1 MGAVKEKQDDVWE
14 ERKQVNHS
22 ATNFVPEDR
31 SYNLPASLLSI
42 WKEICPVNPH
52 GSAIHQLKKPVWT
65 SAACAVSSQTI
76 LEWKE
81 PTTLTFPLFQS

>member
-31 SYNLPASLLSI
+31 SYNLPASPFPSFVHRAALYLCMSI
-42 WKEICPVNPH
+42 PALQI
-52 GSAIHQLKKPVWT
+52 GSSVQFA
-65 SAACAVSSQTI
+65 
-76 LEWKE
+76 
-81 PTTLTFPLFQS
+81 

>member
-42 WKEICPVNPH
+42 WEEICPVNPH

>member
-22 ATNFVPEDR
+22 AANFVPEDR

>member
-14 ERKQVNHS
+14 ERKQVNHR

-52 GSAIHQLKKPVWT
+52 SSTICQLKKPVWI
-65 SAACAVSSQTI
+65 SSACAVSSQTT

-81 PTTLTFPLFQS
+81 STTLTLPLFQR

>member
-52 GSAIHQLKKPVWT
+52 SSAICQLKKPVWI
-65 SAACAVSSQTI
+65 SAACAVSSQTT

-81 PTTLTFPLFQS
+81 STTLTFPLFQR